1 MASWEPD
8 SRPRLRLVDR
18 ETDYPDLFV
27 TKRERVRRDLT
38 GFLIVFAVG
47 AALTLILLVIAGIRG

>member
-8 SRPRLRLVDR
+8 RPGLHLVDR
-18 ETDYPDLFV
+18 ETDYPDLFIS
-27 TKRERVRRDLT
+27 RRARVRRDLT
-38 GFLIVFAVG
+38 GFLVVFAVG